1 MELFC
6 VLMYYIHTYIKT
18 KKNIVTKRNKM
29 AIVSWSGSRWI
40 WRNTERDAGINARS
54 DISRFHTFAHT
65 RLPVHLQTCF
75 FSGGR
80 RKTGEPRQTRGEHD
94 DQLCK
99 ARTSG
104 MFLTLSI

>member
-65 RLPVHLQTCF
+65 HTITGSHSDMF
-75 FSGGR
+75 FFGR
-80 RKTGEPRQTRGEHD
+80 
-94 DQLCK
+94 
-99 ARTSG
+99 
-104 MFLTLSI
+104 